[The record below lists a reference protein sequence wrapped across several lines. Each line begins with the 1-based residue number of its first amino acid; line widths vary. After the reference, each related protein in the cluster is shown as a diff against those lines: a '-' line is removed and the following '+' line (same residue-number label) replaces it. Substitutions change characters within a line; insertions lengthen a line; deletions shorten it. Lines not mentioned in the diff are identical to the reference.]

1 MAKNQINFS
10 KITQETKAQLRDFSV
25 SMYAITK
32 EDIAYKKAMKPL
44 KAKLNNILDNR
55 NKDLEAGS
63 PVEEVVAKFPRVEV
77 DREIKKL
84 EEAHKRS
91 IEPLNETIKS
101 TYALIPEGMYS
112 GYKKKIE
119 ELKRGEF
126 LTAITEFLQNLG
138 LEECKQGQISKFA
151 ETMSDMFG
159 ARIASSK
166 KIVDKGKFCSTMSKA
181 QFNKLFMS
189 VFCDLFVTVDMLKEE
204 KEDEEVVED

>member
-10 KITQETKAQLRDFSV
+10 KMTQEIKTQLRDFSV
-25 SMYAITK
+25 SMYALAK
-32 EDIAYKKAMKPL
+32 EDVAYKKAMKPL
-44 KAKLNNILDNR
+44 KAKLENILENR
-55 NKDLEAGS
+55 NNDIDAGL
-63 PVEEVVAKFPRVEV
+63 PVEEVVAKFPRAEV

-84 EEAHKRS
+84 EEAHKKI
-91 IEPLNETIKS
+91 IEPVNNTLRN
-101 TYALIPEGMYS
+101 TYSLIPEGMYA

-119 ELKRGEF
+119 EHKRGEF

-138 LEECKQGQISKFA
+138 LEGCKQGQISKFA

-166 KIVDKGKFCSTMSKA
+166 KIVDSGEFCSTMSKA

-204 KEDEEVVED
+204 KEDEEVED